1 MILPDANLLLYAY
14 DEESPFHTKAV
25 RWCERVMRG
34 PETVLFL
41 PVVLFGFVRIST
53 HARVFQ
59 NPLSVEVAD
68 RHVGSWLNCGHVRVM
83 DMLAEDVHMAL
94 TLLKTAGTAGN
105 LTTDAQIA
113 AMALRLDAEVHTADL
128 DFGRFP
134 KVRFLNPLRS

>member
-14 DEESPFHTKAV
+14 DEESPFHPQAV
-25 RWCERVMRG
+25 RWCERVLGG
-34 PETVLFL
+34 PEEVIFL
-41 PVVLFGFVRIST
+41 PAVLFGFVRIST
-53 HARVFQ
+53 HAQVFQ
-59 NPLSVEVAD
+59 NPLSVAEAD
-68 RHVGSWLNCGHVRVM
+68 KHVRSWLSCGHVRVM

-128 DFGRFP
+128 DFGRFA
-134 KVRFLNPLRS
+134 KVRFLNPLRT